1 MTHPAMHLD
10 YKEILKYY
18 QELEDRRKYNEET
31 YNFLKYGYYT
41 PPQSFKKDESKSQR
55 NRSIDGHNAA
65 SLKVS
70 RSLDRT

>member
-41 PPQSFKKDESKSQR
+41 PPQSFKQDESKS
-55 NRSIDGHNAA
+55 
-65 SLKVS
+65 
-70 RSLDRT
+70 